1 METVTSD
8 PWLDMTTVAHGYFH
22 RQDFHLL
29 DKQLGSLHYPSIVA
43 VPVGCRLRK
52 EWATRGLMHC
62 SAEKKARPASQSKQ
76 NGVLVLLRARAYTV
90 SASRTCPATSA
101 ATSAG

>member
-29 DKQLGSLHYPSIVA
+29 DKQLGSLHYPSILA

-52 EWATRGLMHC
+52 EWARTTVEFDSIPAIHPRPKAAQLPLI
-62 SAEKKARPASQSKQ
+62 AEAP
-76 NGVLVLLRARAYTV
+76 L
-90 SASRTCPATSA
+90 
-101 ATSAG
+101 